1 MHFSALPNILF
12 IIFPGKICLVRQVNG
27 ALTSNGE
34 YSKKKICTQVNLSKS
49 SIPNEVSQQN

>member
-1 MHFSALPNILF
+1 MDY
-12 IIFPGKICLVRQVNG
+12 IFVAKWLPGKICLVRQVNG